1 MLSKAIA
8 QITITDDVTILKNW
22 NFNGEIGVTD
32 TQVIIKKITKYNVS
46 SVYSINE
53 DAFTTSFDHMNIV
66 KSNGIWKMMETYEL
80 KVGDSLLDE
89 NGNEILINSIE
100 KINGEFSVYKLDV
113 DNNNLFIAG
122 NVLTHNL
129 KEYLGE
135 NTGVTQ
141 NVQ

>member
-1 MLSKAIA
+1 M
-8 QITITDDVTILKNW
+8 T
-22 NFNGEIGVTD
+22 
-32 TQVIIKKITKYNVS
+32 
-46 SVYSINE
+46 
-53 DAFTTSFDHMNIV
+53 
-66 KSNGIWKMMETYEL
+66 ETHEL
-80 KVGDSLLDE
+80 KIGDSLLDE

-135 NTGVTQ
+135 DTITQ